1 MIYRIKI
8 SPESIS
14 SMVKVF
20 NYDGNSVGVYT
31 GMTNVL
37 TGGTNGASTL
47 TGLTIPILLTQDNID
62 MGYYSE
68 FDGNIIQQDVATN
81 FVFTGISETEYCV
94 TNTSIFKTAT
104 ENSTYDINWGDGS
117 VDFQIKN
124 AKQCHNYT
132 KSDGEYVITLTQKNT
147 FGTNIISK
155 TITKPFKLVVAEN
168 PNGTFTFTPNF
179 GVLKGQ
185 TIEYDYIFTGDTGL
199 RKYYD
204 NSTQNINVSGFTKSR
219 LNDLVSYGG
228 LLKTNIKIEK
238 DNFTGFVTEIK
249 SDYTAYTINDINYLD
264 FRNGITSFNI
274 SNFNVKKTK
283 PTPIVKNDVLMKSVS
298 DIQIYSN
305 VFIERGKN
313 SGYEKIQRLG
323 EIKTLQDMQNYG
335 YGYFKLTNK

>member
-68 FDGNIIQQDVATN
+68 FDGDIIQQDVATN

-147 FGTNIISK
+147 FGINIISK

-185 TIEYDYIFTGDTGL
+185 TIEYDYIYSLGIQD
-199 RKYYD
+199 YA
-204 NSTQNINVSGFTKSR
+204 NIMIIQ
-219 LNDLVSYGG
+219 
-228 LLKTNIKIEK
+228 LKI
-238 DNFTGFVTEIK
+238 
-249 SDYTAYTINDINYLD
+249 
-264 FRNGITSFNI
+264 
-274 SNFNVKKTK
+274 
-283 PTPIVKNDVLMKSVS
+283 
-298 DIQIYSN
+298 
-305 VFIERGKN
+305 
-313 SGYEKIQRLG
+313 
-323 EIKTLQDMQNYG
+323 
-335 YGYFKLTNK
+335 